1 MFCFSSVLSIKLV
14 LVGLVVV
21 WRSAPYNV
29 SLSSLVAVFSFLEG
43 LCKLFGSVP
52 GSWVIV
58 FMASG

>member
-1 MFCFSSVLSIKLV
+1 MFCIKLA

-21 WRSAPYNV
+21 WRSTPYVV
-29 SLSSLVAVFSFLEG
+29 SLFVAVSIFIEG
-43 LCKLFGSVP
+43 FCKLFSSVP